1 MRSRFHQFEMRLKN
15 RDFIFYIEVNKTL
28 NFLMRILHFQV
39 SDLKF
44 IPSYLSDRQQKVK
57 INNIQSNFMEIIS
70 ARFNSW
76 TNPFQPFNYLL
87 LFIEK
92 ASILDFADENS
103 LSA

>member
-1 MRSRFHQFEMRLKN
+1 MISRFHQFVIRLKN

-87 LFIEK
+87 LFTEK